1 MDLRKYPAKMAV
13 LTEVRKKMRGNPATG
28 ESEDQGSSDA
38 AQEAITEDMTAAM
51 EGYAPLRNM
60 ISFTGGQANHEDLK
74 QIIDAMNAAE

>member
-1 MDLRKYPAKMAV
+1 
-13 LTEVRKKMRGNPATG
+13 
-28 ESEDQGSSDA
+28 
-38 AQEAITEDMTAAM
+38 MTAAM